1 MQDAALR
8 RAAELDI
15 WDGPVSPEPLP
26 GGISNHNFLIEDGGR
41 RYVVRVGEDAPE
53 HAVYRFNEVT
63 ISIAAHAAGLSPG
76 VVHHEPDVLVLEYL
90 DGARTL
96 TVDDIRDPANLDRL
110 IGLIGRCHMDLPGY
124 LEVPGPMF
132 WVFQVNRRY
141 ARIIAE
147 GRARGRENLPVW
159 MALND
164 RLEEIVGP
172 IRPVFCH
179 NDLLAANILDDG
191 ERLWLIDWEY
201 GAWNSALFDLANL
214 ASNAEM
220 SSVQTAEL
228 LDRYSAV
235 QGRDLHSDAFAAM
248 RCASLLREA
257 LWSLVSEQHSAIDFD
272 YQTYSEDYLNRFDR
286 AVEDLR
292 FRDLL

>member
-8 RAAELDI
+8 RAAELEI
-15 WDGPVSPEPLP
+15 WSGPVSPEPLP
-26 GGISNHNFLIEDGGR
+26 GGISNHNFLVEDDGS
-41 RYVVRVGEDAPE
+41 RYVVRIGGDAPE

-63 ISIAAHAAGLSPG
+63 VSIAAHAAGLSPG
-76 VVHHEPDVLVLEYL
+76 VVHHEPDVLVLDFIE
-90 DGARTL
+90 GARTFEQA
-96 TVDDIRDPANLDRL
+96 DILDPANLNRL
-110 IGLIGRCHMDLPGY
+110 VGLIGRCHMDLPGY

-132 WVFQVNRRY
+132 WVFHVNRRY

-147 GRARGRENLPVW
+147 AGARGRERLPRW
-159 MALND
+159 MEIND
-164 RLEEIVGP
+164 RLEGMTGP

-214 ASNAEM
+214 STNAEM
-220 SSVQTAEL
+220 PDELEHEL
-228 LDRYSAV
+228 LGLYNATQDEPLPLQAY
-235 QGRDLHSDAFAAM
+235 QAM

-257 LWSLVSEQHSAIDFD
+257 LWSLVSEQHSQIDFD
-272 YQTYSEDYLNRFDR
+272 YEAYTEQYLARFDQ
-286 AVEDLR
+286 AVAALKQT
-292 FRDLL
+292 